1 MAAKDDGNSNA
12 QESEE
17 SIPLETNPAISTT
30 TIDIDPTDIII
41 RSEKEFAISKEA
53 LIEEESGNFQFINE
67 LSMKDLKL
75 IDMEAWLATYLSKHW
90 YQKMR

>member
-30 TIDIDPTDIII
+30 TIDIDPTDIHTMSSTLQI
-41 RSEKEFAISKEA
+41 
-53 LIEEESGNFQFINE
+53 
-67 LSMKDLKL
+67 LKSSP
-75 IDMEAWLATYLSKHW
+75 YLK
-90 YQKMR
+90 RR